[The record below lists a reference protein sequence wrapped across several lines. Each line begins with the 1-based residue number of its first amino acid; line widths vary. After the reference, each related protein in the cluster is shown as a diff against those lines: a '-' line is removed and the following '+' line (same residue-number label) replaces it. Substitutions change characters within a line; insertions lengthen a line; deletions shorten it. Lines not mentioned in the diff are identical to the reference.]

1 MTAVETA
8 DQPSLTRSQQ
18 QRRDRI
24 LAAARVLATQGGY
37 DAVHMRN
44 VAETSGTSLGT
55 LYRYFPSKV
64 HLLVALMGEQ
74 TQRLSLSVN
83 RRPVDEGNA
92 RDRVLAVLQR
102 ATRGMEREPELTQAM
117 LRALMFADLSVA
129 SDVAPVSHATTKLIL
144 DAMGVDED
152 SMADDDRAI
161 ARVLSQVWMSSL
173 LTWLT
178 GRLSSAQLYENLEV
192 ATRLLLGERP

>member
-1 MTAVETA
+1 
-8 DQPSLTRSQQ
+8 
-18 QRRDRI
+18 
-24 LAAARVLATQGGY
+24 
-37 DAVHMRN
+37 
-44 VAETSGTSLGT
+44 
-55 LYRYFPSKV
+55 
-64 HLLVALMGEQ
+64 
-74 TQRLSLSVN
+74 
-83 RRPVDEGNA
+83 
-92 RDRVLAVLQR
+92 
-102 ATRGMEREPELTQAM
+102 MEREPELTQAM